1 MHLRQRRRQ
10 PHRHT
15 RRLASRP
22 LTGPT
27 NEPLRTAVGP
37 SDAKP
42 APPIG
47 SPWSPLDRHST
58 PIGAA
63 VPLLVGA
70 LTHGTGPSRGWN
82 GSNRCT
88 RRTGFSHGRA
98 GLRCSN
104 GVVCRR
110 CGHAF
115 DRLVAHVLAAAR
127 AWGRMSCASVKSAPS
142 VQTRARTRAR
152 TPRWT
157 FLRSGVRAM
166 VACRNKGR
174 NNNNRDSGST
184 NHVKGT
190 NNRDSCGSNRKLAVM
205 IRARRDE
212 LARHA
217 PAVRQYVAM
226 HDTTTFG
233 APLAFLLRRES
244 TAGVPMNESYHHST
258 ATTHGRTS
266 RVCRRGYEP
275 PA

>member
-1 MHLRQRRRQ
+1 MSNWTLTFGNAADSRTVTLDGY
-10 PHRHT
+10 PPG
-15 RRLASRP
+15 RLAPR
-22 LTGPT
+22 T
-27 NEPLRTAVGP
+27 NPLRTAVGP

-58 PIGAA
+58 PIGPA

-115 DRLVAHVLAAAR
+115 HRLVAHVLAAAR

-157 FLRSGVRAM
+157 CAALGRA
-166 VACRNKGR
+166 
-174 NNNNRDSGST
+174 
-184 NHVKGT
+184 
-190 NNRDSCGSNRKLAVM
+190 
-205 IRARRDE
+205 
-212 LARHA
+212 
-217 PAVRQYVAM
+217 
-226 HDTTTFG
+226 
-233 APLAFLLRRES
+233 
-244 TAGVPMNESYHHST
+244 SY
-258 ATTHGRTS
+258 G
-266 RVCRRGYEP
+266 GMP
-275 PA
+275 Q